1 MDESFR
7 KTRLCEQWTLI
18 EKRIGNLKLRIQL
31 QPVLDTES
39 EYPHITSRNSL
50 TAGYI
55 ESWHR
60 AESLLSLSLE
70 RHDSILNLDLVSPRY
85 FHALH
90 RSWLNHMTS
99 PGTFPGCD
107 LFWAQGE
114 REGDRIP
121 ILSRTLI
128 SCEIILRG
136 SKRVMWTLQ
145 EVTRIGWKLGPGNGL

>member
-1 MDESFR
+1 M
-7 KTRLCEQWTLI
+7 KAL
-18 EKRIGNLKLRIQL
+18 EKRACANNELLLKRELEISNYGSS

-39 EYPHITSRNSL
+39 EYPHITPRNSL

-70 RHDSILNLDLVSPRY
+70 RHDSILNLDLVSQRY

-114 REGDRIP
+114 RKGDRIP

-128 SCEIILRG
+128 SCEIIFRG
-136 SKRVMWTLQ
+136 RSV
-145 EVTRIGWKLGPGNGL
+145 